1 MQLGFVIDHSR
12 CIGCHACTVACK
24 SENEV
29 PLGSFRTWVKY
40 TEKGSFPEVK
50 RSFAVLRC
58 NQCTEPPCVAICP
71 VRALEKR
78 SDGIVDIDPDLCIGC
93 KSCLQGC
100 PYDALY
106 INENSGT
113 AEKCNFCAHRI
124 EVGLA
129 PSCAVVCPTEAIIPG
144 DVSDPGGVL
153 GQLRQQHE
161 LQVRKPE
168 AGTEPN
174 VFYREVEQ
182 AGIAPQ
188 ETSGAAGY
196 HWAER
201 QGGSSLQAE
210 LFESLEKRAEA
221 RTVYDVD
228 HAPAWGW
235 KVSAYL
241 FTKSISGGVWLVF
254 LPFFLNWLSRGSVE
268 LWQFSLM
275 AASLGLIFLGLTT
288 FLLVADL
295 RRPSRFL
302 YVIFKANWTSWL
314 SRGALA
320 LMGYGGL
327 LTVVAGLGAL
337 NQSVPN
343 LGVVL
348 ATAVAGALCAMYT
361 AWLFGQAKGRVFWL
375 RRGLAFHLLV
385 QAVVAGAA
393 SCLLVASLLDWDSV
407 LLGGLARVLQG
418 ALGVHL
424 LLTLLEGQMAP
435 RGREAEYVRVAR
447 LVSHGPF
454 ARRHWIL
461 GVLVGGILPAL
472 GLCFSFHPLM
482 GVAAGL
488 AALIGLASEEDVLVR
503 AGQALPIS

>member
-24 SENEV
+24 SENNV

-40 TEKGSFPEVK
+40 TEKGSFPAVK

-58 NQCTEPPCVAICP
+58 NQCTQPPCVDICP

-78 SDGIVDIDPDLCIGC
+78 PDGIIDVDPDRCIGC

-106 INENSGT
+106 INEDSGT
-113 AEKCNFCAHRI
+113 AEKCHFCAHRT

-129 PSCAVVCPTEAIIPG
+129 PACAVVCPTEAIIPG
-144 DVSDPGGVL
+144 DVHDPGGVL
-153 GQLRQQHE
+153 GQLRE
-161 LQVRKPE
+161 EYDLQVRKPE
-168 AGTEPN
+168 AETGPN
-174 VFYREVEQ
+174 VFYREVDS
-182 AGIAPQ
+182 AGISPQ
-188 ETSGAAGY
+188 ETSGATGY

-201 QGGSSLQAE
+201 QGGSPLRAE
-210 LFESLEKRAEA
+210 LFEALEDRAEA

-241 FTKSISGGVWLVF
+241 FTKSISGGAWLVF
-254 LPFFLNWLSRGSVE
+254 LPFFLGWMSLGTVDSR
-268 LWQFSLM
+268 LFSLM
-275 AASLGLIFLGLTT
+275 AASLGLLFLGLTT
-288 FLLVADL
+288 VLLVADL

-302 YVIFKANWTSWL
+302 YVVFKANWTSWL

-327 LTVVAGLGAL
+327 LTAVMALGFLKQSLPTGLAL
-337 NQSVPN
+337 VT
-343 LGVVL
+343 GF
-348 ATAVAGALCAMYT
+348 AGAMCAMYT

-375 RRGLAFHLLV
+375 RRGLAAHLFA
-385 QAVVAGAA
+385 QAMVAGAA
-393 SCLLVASLLDWDSV
+393 SCLVVVSVSGWDSV
-407 LLGGLARVLQG
+407 LMVGLARLLQG
-418 ALGVHL
+418 SLGIHL
-424 LLTLLEGQMAP
+424 VLTLFEARMAP
-435 RGREAEYVRVAR
+435 RGREAEYARVAR
-447 LVSHGPF
+447 LVSHGPY
-454 ARRHWIL
+454 ARRHWGVGIL
-461 GVLVGGILPAL
+461 LGGILP
-472 GLCFSFHPLM
+472 GVVLCLSVTPLI
-482 GVAAGL
+482 GVVAGL
-488 AALIGLASEEDVLVR
+488 AALVGLASEEDVLVR